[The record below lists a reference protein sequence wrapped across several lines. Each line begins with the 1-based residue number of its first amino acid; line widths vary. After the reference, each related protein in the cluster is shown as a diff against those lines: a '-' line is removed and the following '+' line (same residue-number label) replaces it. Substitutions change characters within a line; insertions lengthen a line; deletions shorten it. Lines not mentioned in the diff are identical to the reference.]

1 MNNNQ
6 YWIALMILAAI
17 ASMVVFNLPA
27 RADSLVDR
35 TCKEVLSR
43 NAKPDKWEGVFTVD
57 ISKLPLKGK
66 GKPNG
71 KLKNKK

>member
-27 RADSLVDR
+27 KADDIKLKPSLP
-35 TCKEVLSR
+35 
-43 NAKPDKWEGVFTVD
+43 KPDKWEGVFTVD
-57 ISKLPLKGK
+57 ISKLPV
-66 GKPNG
+66 KPNG
-71 KLKNKK
+71 KLKNVSSKK